1 MKKIIFGGIILVVV
15 AVFGGRALW
24 LHQHKETEEK
34 VVKIGHVAP
43 LSGFVAEQSKA
54 VLNGMIL
61 AQEEVN
67 NAPFQYKGRKI
78 KFVIE
83 DGKDMSK
90 DSVAAFNKLIAQGID
105 IAIIS
110 GDVAAPVVAPLIK
123 QQGIPAVMTLSFNKE
138 FLKYNSP
145 KYMYDSFL
153 DIRKIFYMLANRT
166 VDRLGYKRVAIYA
179 LNAPHGK
186 EAIKGIQEG
195 LEGKDV
201 KIVHT
206 ELFDINDKDCRAP
219 IEKILSKKPDAVF
232 CSGYGIGYSTGI
244 NMLRELGYKGPIL
257 SSTSFKDTG
266 MKEHV
271 KTDENIFFVQH
282 ADKSIN
288 GKKSSFA
295 KAYKKRFKKEPDDLS
310 VFGYY
315 SVKLAAEAIKKAK
328 TLNRADLIKSLN
340 SIGKFETP
348 IGTLQ
353 LNGDGSCD
361 LDLFLAETIGDG
373 KYKVLEVITPDG
385 RVQKED

>member
-1 MKKIIFGGIILVVV
+1 MKKIIWGVVILVVV
-15 AVFGGRALW
+15 AVFGGRAWW
-24 LHQHKETEEK
+24 LYQHREVEENI
-34 VVKIGHVAP
+34 VKIGHVAP
-43 LSGFVAEQSKA
+43 MSGFVSEQSKV

-67 NAPFQYKGRKI
+67 ASSRYKGRKI

-83 DGKDMSK
+83 DGKATSK

-110 GDVAAPVVAPLIK
+110 GDVAAPVTAPLVK
-123 QQGIPAVMTLSFNKE
+123 QHGIPAVVTLSFNKE

-145 KYMYDSFL
+145 KYMQDSFL
-153 DIRKIFYMLANRT
+153 NIGTVFQVLADRT
-166 VDRLGYKRVAIYA
+166 ADRLGYKRVAIYA

-195 LEGKDV
+195 LKGKDV
-201 KIVHT
+201 EIVHT
-206 ELFDINDKDCRAP
+206 ELFEMDDRDCRAP
-219 IEKILSKKPDAVF
+219 VEKILSKKPDAIF
-232 CSGYGIGYSTGI
+232 CSGYGIGYSMGI
-244 NMLRELGYKGPIL
+244 NRLRELGYKGPIL

-271 KTDENIFFVQH
+271 KTDENIFFVQQ
-282 ADKSIN
+282 ADKDIN
-288 GKKSSFA
+288 EKKSPFA
-295 KAYKKRFKKEPDDLS
+295 LAYKRRFHKEPDDLS

-315 SVKLAAEAIKKAK
+315 SVMLAAEAIKKAK
-328 TLNRADLIKSLN
+328 TLNNADIIRALN
-340 SIGKFETP
+340 SIRQFETP

-353 LNGDGSCD
+353 LNKDGSSD
-361 LDLFLAETIGDG
+361 LTLYLAETVGGG